1 MSGDDEF
8 LDAIAGEDAKGR
20 KVAEAR
26 KNWDDQPSANDAWKL
41 MIYVCD
47 GCQHKEKIWNARPHV
62 TPFGGIP
69 CPACDAHMT
78 HAFFGSDEFRPDHR
92 PQKGDLIFIDTPPEL
107 ALISARRIL
116 DRFAGRPGIPEPPPA
131 EELALSN
138 LADFG
143 GHPPSVIR
151 LLS

>member
-1 MSGDDEF
+1 MNGHDE
-8 LDAIAGEDAKGR
+8 AGREL
-20 KVAEAR
+20 AEA
-26 KNWDDQPSANDAWKL
+26 KANWDNEPSAKEAWNL

-62 TPFGGIP
+62 TPFGGVP
-69 CPACDAHMT
+69 CPACPATMT
-78 HAFFGSDEFRPDHR
+78 HAFFGSDVAAPDHR

-107 ALISARRIL
+107 ALISAKRMIDL
-116 DRFAGRPGIPEPPPA
+116 HGGREDLPDPPPA